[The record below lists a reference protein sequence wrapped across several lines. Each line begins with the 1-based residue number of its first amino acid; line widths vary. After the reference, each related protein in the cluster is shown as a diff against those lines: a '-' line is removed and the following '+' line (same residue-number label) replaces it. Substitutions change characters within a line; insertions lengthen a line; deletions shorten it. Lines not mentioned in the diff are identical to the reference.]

1 MQKCQLPLNNAY
13 TSLHTRKTKKSQSNS
28 VKSKQGQTPQMLD
41 LQKALHNW
49 EGIME
54 TFF

>member
-1 MQKCQLPLNNAY
+1 MPIHLYIHGKQKI
-13 TSLHTRKTKKSQSNS
+13 TIS

-54 TFF
+54 RFF

>member
-13 TSLHTRKTKKSQSNS
+13 TSLHTRKTKNHNQT
-28 VKSKQGQTPQMLD
+28 VSKQGQTPQMLD

-54 TFF
+54 IFF